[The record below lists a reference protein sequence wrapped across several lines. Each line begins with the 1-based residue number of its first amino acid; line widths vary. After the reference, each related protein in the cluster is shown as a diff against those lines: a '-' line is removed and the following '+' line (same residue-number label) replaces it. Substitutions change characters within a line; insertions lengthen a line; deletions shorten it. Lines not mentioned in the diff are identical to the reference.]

1 MTPKEWLALFAFY
14 AAYLFFGASVFY
26 HNEHALETERRA
38 EELAERIEMNEL
50 LTKYLAPHDNEL
62 QQELLVRLNDYCDK
76 KVTNYTLDE
85 YEPPYVWNFYHS
97 FYFAFIVCS
106 TIGYGNISPNNT
118 FGRIFMIFYALIGLP
133 VNGFFFAYLGD
144 LYGKTYIRLYRK
156 YKQFKLSSNRQYVP
170 HKVNFIGQIVL
181 YLIPGIVIFIFVPAA
196 IFSYFEK
203 WPYDVSVYYS
213 FVTLTTIGFGDY
225 ASTFQSSQEH
235 EFRTAYIYYQV
246 FVILW
251 FFAGVGY
258 VFMILGFI
266 AKGMAHKK
274 VQQLEKMLAVNVRAA
289 QNRVWNGVTKDI
301 SYLRKILN
309 EVYMMKFKPVFEE
322 PSDRFASMNLS
333 RSDSCPDLTMYREED
348 VDPIAICRK
357 RAYSISTTVAQVE
370 PRQRSK
376 SVTSSIR
383 RLSDSDLSRINKEKT
398 FGIQALVQPAE
409 LLAKV
414 VSALANI
421 NPVDEDGQSI
431 LEQTSINTGINC
443 FSDSQ
448 ILASEQTWS
457 GWSHGG
463 GSDNTYLTTPPMG
476 RPRASSDIGLAP
488 HQTPGNPYDWTW
500 SGGDALQIKE
510 MMKIRQKAQK
520 SRDNLLRTALSNSKQ
535 QFGSNV
541 SFEAPPP
548 PRERL
553 SSFSAL
559 NRRLLQ
565 RLNPFRKS
573 SVPSETKPSPI
584 YDVESARPIESYL
597 SSTSRGRASMFNFSP
612 QQQYLAATAKGRG
625 SLMSLPPSDEHLLE
639 TTTIGDLI
647 RALQM
652 AHTQAAVS
660 NYATVGAGKPP
671 QRKIATSAAP
681 QMPPSIMS
689 IFPNNPDSAPRR
701 GSLKPHL
708 GQSLSNPLQSSPLSH
723 NPVTSSTFRPA
734 NPPPYSATSPYT
746 PSPKPLRRRFSVRLS
761 SLAYPPGQCPRSG
774 TPVDPSSPLTSSSS
788 SLHTPTTTLQ
798 RKLSN
803 RPSPLAI
810 QNQSLLTVPSSVGAS
825 GTTKPWRPALLRSD
839 SDQTTMQHL
848 TPVQRI
854 APGVLGSRCRHSS
867 LSQPADEPR
876 TKDDYGNS

>member
-1 MTPKEWLALFAFY
+1 
-14 AAYLFFGASVFY
+14 
-26 HNEHALETERRA
+26 
-38 EELAERIEMNEL
+38 
-50 LTKYLAPHDNEL
+50 
-62 QQELLVRLNDYCDK
+62 
-76 KVTNYTLDE
+76 
-85 YEPPYVWNFYHS
+85 
-97 FYFAFIVCS
+97 
-106 TIGYGNISPNNT
+106 
-118 FGRIFMIFYALIGLP
+118 
-133 VNGFFFAYLGD
+133 
-144 LYGKTYIRLYRK
+144 
-156 YKQFKLSSNRQYVP
+156 
-170 HKVNFIGQIVL
+170 
-181 YLIPGIVIFIFVPAA
+181 
-196 IFSYFEK
+196 
-203 WPYDVSVYYS
+203 
-213 FVTLTTIGFGDY
+213 
-225 ASTFQSSQEH
+225 
-235 EFRTAYIYYQV
+235 
-246 FVILW
+246 
-251 FFAGVGY
+251 
-258 VFMILGFI
+258 
-266 AKGMAHKK
+266 
-274 VQQLEKMLAVNVRAA
+274 
-289 QNRVWNGVTKDI
+289 
-301 SYLRKILN
+301 
-309 EVYMMKFKPVFEE
+309 
-322 PSDRFASMNLS
+322 
-333 RSDSCPDLTMYREED
+333 
-348 VDPIAICRK
+348 
-357 RAYSISTTVAQVE
+357 
-370 PRQRSK
+370 
-376 SVTSSIR
+376 
-383 RLSDSDLSRINKEKT
+383 
-398 FGIQALVQPAE
+398 
-409 LLAKV
+409 
-414 VSALANI
+414 
-421 NPVDEDGQSI
+421 
-431 LEQTSINTGINC
+431 
-443 FSDSQ
+443 
-448 ILASEQTWS
+448 
-457 GWSHGG
+457 
-463 GSDNTYLTTPPMG
+463 
-476 RPRASSDIGLAP
+476 
-488 HQTPGNPYDWTW
+488 
-500 SGGDALQIKE
+500 
-510 MMKIRQKAQK
+510 MKIRQKAQK

-647 RALQM
+647 RALEM